1 MPKHKHPKK
10 NQYIRT
16 AMKDQNNNPE
26 SSIVIPIAIVAQCT
40 GLSPKSIY
48 RKLPLTRIPPKQEGV
63 LLSNLIEF
71 LIKNNRPSRDP
82 SYIRKRIQVTLGNLS
97 IPPVKQEKW
106 NRRVLT
112 PDEFL
117 KLAAA
122 VKPQFRASIVLQA
135 LCGFRPK
142 EVAPLAF
149 KGMHRYEKRG
159 ISHEDF
165 DWEHNAILVPAYLAK
180 SRYSRIVPILPGVTE
195 WLEWAGVRPGQTGP
209 VCGNMGIA
217 GETTRLG
224 HAVLKFR
231 WSQYTLRHSYLHYRS
246 AVISSLDQVDDEMG
260 SSAAILNKKYHIP
273 CTREEGE
280 AWFNMRPSDIP

>member
-48 RKLPLTRIPPKQEGV
+48 RKLPLTRISPKQEGV

-71 LIKNNRPSRDP
+71 LIKNNRPSKDP
-82 SYIRKRIQVTLGNLS
+82 SDIRKRIQVTLGNLS

-142 EVAPLAF
+142 EVAPLVF
-149 KGMHRYEKRG
+149 KGMHRNEKRG

-165 DWEHNAILVPAYLAK
+165 DWEHNAIRVPAYLAK
-180 SRYSRIVPILPGVTE
+180 TGYSRIVPIVPGVTE
-195 WLEWAGVRPGQTGP
+195 WLEWADVRPGQTGP
-209 VCGNMGIA
+209 ICGKMIIA
-217 GETTRLG
+217 GETARLG
-224 HAVLKFR
+224 LAVFKTR
-231 WSQYTLRHSYLHYRS
+231 WPQIAMRYSYGYYRY
-246 AVISSLDQVDDEMG
+246 AVIRTLDQVAEEMG
-260 SSAAILNKKYHIP
+260 SSVTMLGKHYNNPRA
-273 CTREEGE
+273 REEGE

>member
-1 MPKHKHPKK
+1 MPKHKQPKK
-10 NQYIRT
+10 TQYIHT

-26 SSIVIPIAIVAQCT
+26 SSIVSPIAIVAQCT

-48 RKLPLTRIPPKQEGV
+48 RKLPLTRISLDQQGV

-71 LIKNNRPSRDP
+71 LIKNNRPSKDP
-82 SYIRKRIQVTLGNLS
+82 SDIRKRIQVTLGNLS

-106 NRRVLT
+106 DRRVLT

-122 VKPQFRASIVLQA
+122 VQPRFRASIVLQA

-142 EVAPLAF
+142 EVAPLVF
-149 KGMHRYEKRG
+149 KGMHRNEKRG

-165 DWEHNAILVPAYLAK
+165 DWEHNAIRVPAYLAK
-180 SRYSRIVPILPGVTE
+180 TRYSRIVPILPGVTE

-224 HAVLKFR
+224 HAVFKAR
-231 WSQYTLRHSYLHYRS
+231 WSENTMRLSYIYYRY
-246 AVISSLDQVDDEMG
+246 AVIRSLDQVAVEIG
-260 SSAAILNKKYHIP
+260 SSVAMLMKNIP
-273 CTREEGE
+273 RPREEGE